1 MKRWIVVGLLTLV
14 TCGYGM
20 AQRRVVDGSSSN
32 GRGYAITNDSAQ
44 LQWYLMSSSTNRS
57 AADVPRGIV
66 SAEFLKI
73 PEPALREMQKFF
85 KDFDEGKFEDSIKHI
100 SKAIKIYPPW
110 AAAHHNLGQT
120 YARMGDYDKA
130 VPEFQSAAE
139 LDARLPRPWLGLAKI
154 YFLQQKHEEGEAAAR
169 RALEID
175 PVNAEARYFLARN
188 LVGQGKSTPET
199 EDLLVKSKEQY
210 AVARLLLATVYLRRG
225 SIHEAVDELRGY
237 IAQPNVEGK
246 EKVQCMVRKLT
257 EPEGTVECAMR

>member
-1 MKRWIVVGLLTLV
+1 MKRVIVVGLLMLI
-14 TCGYGM
+14 TCGFGQ
-20 AQRRVVDGSSSN
+20 AQRRAEGAN
-32 GRGYAITNDSAQ
+32 PNARAYPITNDSAQ
-44 LQWYLMSSSTNRS
+44 LQWYLMSGSTSHSRGS
-57 AADVPRGIV
+57 ANGGVV

-73 PEPALREMQKFF
+73 PEPALREMQRFF
-85 KDFDEGKFEDSIKHI
+85 KDFDEGKLEDSIKHI
-100 SKAIKIYPPW
+100 SKAIKIYPTW

-120 YARMGDYDKA
+120 YARMGNYDKA

-154 YFLQQKHEEGEAAAR
+154 YFLQQKYEEGEVAAR
-169 RALEID
+169 KALEID
-175 PVNAEARYFLARN
+175 PVNVEGRYFLARN

-210 AVARLLLATVYLRRG
+210 TAARLLLATVYLRRG
-225 SIHEAVDELRGY
+225 SIHEAVDELRSY
-237 IAQPNVEGK
+237 IAQPNIEGK

>member
-1 MKRWIVVGLLTLV
+1 MKRMIVVGLLMLM
-14 TCGYGM
+14 TCGLGQ
-20 AQRRVVDGSSSN
+20 AQWRTAEGANPN
-32 GRGYAITNDSAQ
+32 GRAYSITNDSGQ
-44 LQWYLMSSSTNRS
+44 LQWYLMSGSTSHSRANTHG
-57 AADVPRGIV
+57 GIV
-66 SAEFLKI
+66 SAESLKI

-85 KDFDEGKFEDSIKHI
+85 KDFDEGKLEDSIKHI

-188 LVGQGKSTPET
+188 LVAQGKSTPET
-199 EDLLVKSKEQY
+199 EDLLKKSKEQY
-210 AVARLLLATVYLRRG
+210 SVARLLLATVYLRRG
-225 SIHEAVDELRGY
+225 SNSKAGDELRSY

-246 EKVQCMVRKLT
+246 EKVQCMVRNLT